1 MYNTLIND
9 LYSNFFNNNNNNVS
23 KILVI
28 ISKIF

>member
-1 MYNTLIND
+1 MYNILIND